1 MNIGIME
8 RIDPVSDHLRLSQY
22 SIGQE
27 VEFHGRRYKIVRR
40 TTLASGEAALVLA
53 GEKDQFIV
61 AAAQFLADGKP
72 AASKV

>member
-8 RIDPVSDHLRLSQY
+8 RIDPVSDHLRLRQY

-40 TTLASGEAALVLA
+40 TTLASGEAAVVLA
-53 GEKDQFIV
+53 GEKEQFIV
-61 AAAQFLADGKP
+61 GAAQFLAGIKSES
-72 AASKV
+72 AH